1 MPIATFDHR
10 PNGWFFD
17 VWSVTI
23 TSRPWHADMSSASGG
38 PFATV
43 RAAIEA
49 RYERVVD
56 LGRRAA
62 R

>member
-17 VWSVTI
+17 ICPVS
-23 TSRPWHADMSSASGG
+23 WHASVSSVSGG

-43 RAAIEA
+43 RAAIDA
-49 RYERVVD
+49 RYERVVEI
-56 LGRRAA
+56 RRA